1 MNPKPSLTQMN
12 HPQAS
17 PSDTDA
23 HSCCFPS
30 PDHVHK
36 VSLAAFPSLTSTF
49 RLHRISSFFLK
60 SSINT
65 AKVTL
70 PASARL
76 QGSLPRIV
84 FGVSFTCLWG

>member
-1 MNPKPSLTQMN
+1 MNPKPYPYSDEPPTG
-12 HPQAS
+12 
-17 PSDTDA
+17 PSDTDG
-23 HSCCFPS
+23 HCCHFPS

-36 VSLAAFPSLTSTF
+36 VSLAAFPSLTSAF
-49 RLHRISSFFLK
+49 RLHRIPSFFLK

-76 QGSLPRIV
+76 QGSLPGLV
-84 FGVSFTCLWG
+84 FGVSFMHLR